1 MKQRVE
7 NEIYLLKDSNGSVI
21 NTDKSGYA
29 SIIESKNRRAA
40 AIDSVNRELDALRQL
55 VNSLLEER
63 ANNGSNRSST
73 V

>member
-7 NEIYLLKDSNGSVI
+7 NEIYLLRDSSGSII
-21 NTDKSGYA
+21 NTDRSGYA
-29 SIIESKNRRAA
+29 SVIESKKRRAA
-40 AIDSVNRELDALRQL
+40 AIDAVTRELDALRQL

-63 ANNGSNRSST
+63 ANHGSSRSSS